1 MRINPIANL
10 TALLTLL
17 VAPALALTGCSKNP
31 VTGKSELVLIS
42 PQQEIEMGREA
53 APQFEQEFAG
63 KIPDESLQ
71 SYVSGVGRKVAAV
84 SPRQDVEYEFAV
96 LASDVVNAF
105 ALPGG
110 KVYVTAGLMGRMT
123 NERQLA
129 AVLAHEVTHVAARH
143 SVQAMQR
150 QMGAAALAELAGM
163 IAGQDK
169 AQAAQAAAEIVGS
182 LVTLSYSRDEE
193 YQSDTYGTQF
203 MAKAG
208 YNPWGMVE
216 LLDILKSL
224 QDSEPGRIGEIFQTH
239 PLTSKRIENARGIVE
254 KDHPAARSDEPDP
267 NSSQFMTMRQ
277 RLTKY
282 VK

>member
-1 MRINPIANL
+1 
-10 TALLTLL
+10 
-17 VAPALALTGCSKNP
+17 
-31 VTGKSELVLIS
+31 
-42 PQQEIEMGREA
+42 
-53 APQFEQEFAG
+53 
-63 KIPDESLQ
+63 
-71 SYVSGVGRKVAAV
+71 
-84 SPRQDVEYEFAV
+84 
-96 LASDVVNAF
+96 
-105 ALPGG
+105 
-110 KVYVTAGLMGRMT
+110 
-123 NERQLA
+123 
-129 AVLAHEVTHVAARH
+129 VAARH

-150 QMGAAALAELAGM
+150 QMGAAALAELAGVLV
-163 IAGQDK
+163 GQDK
-169 AQAAQAAAEIVGS
+169 AQAAQAAAKIVGT

-193 YQSDTYGTQF
+193 YQSDTYGTQY

-254 KDHPAARSDEPDP
+254 KDHPAARGDEPDP